1 MISRDMIQKIKGI
14 LLGLTLVL
22 GISVAVA
29 SWNPP
34 TGTPSASN
42 NEQAPINVGSAIQS
56 KNGTLGVTHFTGF
69 DSSQFLGEVI
79 FGNLNANT
87 GQLAYPAVKIAAL
100 SNQGSGVFDDD
111 KPVCADAEGKLK
123 ICNSVVVPTEL
134 PSVTLTVDQPTISTS
149 EVTSIS
155 QSVELSWS
163 TTNLVG
169 GTCTSATVPSA
180 NVSGSNGFTGTPSYA
195 GGTDTAVIEK
205 FGITTFT
212 ITCTPASGSP
222 VSDSVT
228 VTATGLKT
236 FTSGTSTFTP
246 SSSEFNGGTSFTV
259 QAVGGGGSGVTYGG
273 VTGDY
278 NGVNGVN
285 GTQTNITFN
294 SSTIL
299 TASAGGG
306 GTFNVAT
313 ASAVSGLDAKNGVA
327 GGGSTTS
334 VPGYNL
340 GTYSSNQICG
350 GSGASPIVYG
360 AGGAAGCNFNTNK
373 KGGAGG
379 AQTTTSVWNSG
390 AYSFSFGVG
399 GAGPNSTG
407 GGQAQSGGNGAVRFI
422 W

>member
-69 DSSQFLGEVI
+69 DSSSFLGRVDFGSEALFPEVHI
-79 FGNLNANT
+79 WS
-87 GQLAYPAVKIAAL
+87 L
-100 SNQGSGVFDDD
+100 STQGSGVFDDD

-149 EVTSIS
+149 EVISIS

-169 GTCTSATVPSA
+169 GTCTSTTVPSA

-205 FGITTFT
+205 FGTTTFT

-236 FTSGTSTFTP
+236 FVSGTPSFTP
-246 SSSEFNGGTSFTV
+246 SSSEFNSGTSYTV
-259 QAVGGGGSGVTYGG
+259 QAVGGAGGGVTYAFDGSNYDGTNGG
-273 VTGDY
+273 
-278 NGVNGVN
+278 N
-285 GTQTNITFN
+285 GTQTTVAYNG
-294 SSTIL
+294 STIL
-299 TASAGGG
+299 TAGPGGGASFTTSTASTVGGLVAKNGTAGAGSTGTTPLYSLGTYLSNQTCGGG
-306 GTFNVAT
+306 GP
-313 ASAVSGLDAKNGVA
+313 
-327 GGGSTTS
+327 TT
-334 VPGYNL
+334 VM
-340 GTYSSNQICG
+340 
-350 GSGASPIVYG
+350 YG
-360 AGGAAGCNFNTNK
+360 AGGSSGCNYNTNK

-379 AQTTTSVWNSG
+379 SQTTTSVWATG
-390 AYSFSFGVG
+390 LGYTFSFGSG
-399 GAGPNSTG
+399 GTGPNNTTG
-407 GGQAQSGGNGAVRFI
+407 GGQAQNGGNGAVRFI